1 VISPDGGGVYTLTP
15 ADVAALEDLLARV
28 AALADD
34 LPEVA
39 YLALD
44 PVVVGERGLV
54 VLAARLE
61 VARPTGGG
69 DRRRVL
75 PG

>member
-1 VISPDGGGVYTLTP
+1 MAASWLAVMGTKPCSSGSFIVLAALGGV
-15 ADVAALEDLLARV
+15 
-28 AALADD
+28 
-34 LPEVA
+34 
-39 YLALD
+39 D